1 MDIEVHRSFIHLLLA
16 AALTA
21 AYVVTMVFVAK
32 YLMNWYAGIGAL
44 VVAGALSVSF
54 LPLVRVMRRF
64 TDYLIYRDN
73 YDFRG
78 VLSKMASTIPSLQSA
93 EQLGHFVCVNLTEAL
108 NLQWCLLRSSTA
120 PGPDPF
126 IFATD
131 AAPMDGDLDVYQTAF
146 RNIRRVPLE
155 INARALGEIVVAT
168 KHSSAKLR
176 PVDQDLLNTVAY
188 QAAVMLENFQLLDS
202 LNERIR
208 VLQQTEA
215 SRRLLHRRLTETEE
229 ATRAA
234 ISRDLHDGALQLMLH
249 VVRLSES
256 EASAKPPSPALENIT
271 KLGRDIAAELRRVCT
286 DLRPHVL
293 DHLNLPIA
301 LESFIAR
308 QESQFGIT
316 ISLDIQ
322 EEREGLSQS
331 VNKSVELILYRVISE
346 ALFNV
351 IRHADANA
359 INVRLMYEEM
369 SVTVEVRDNG
379 VGFSVC
385 EQDLVQLSE
394 ESHMGV
400 IGMFERVRGLDGSL
414 TITKAAGSGTE
425 VVASVPIVREAIAA
439 H

>member
-1 MDIEVHRSFIHLLLA
+1 
-16 AALTA
+16 
-21 AYVVTMVFVAK
+21 
-32 YLMNWYAGIGAL
+32 
-44 VVAGALSVSF
+44 
-54 LPLVRVMRRF
+54 
-64 TDYLIYRDN
+64 
-73 YDFRG
+73 
-78 VLSKMASTIPSLQSA
+78 
-93 EQLGHFVCVNLTEAL
+93 
-108 NLQWCLLRSSTA
+108 
-120 PGPDPF
+120 
-126 IFATD
+126 
-131 AAPMDGDLDVYQTAF
+131 
-146 RNIRRVPLE
+146 VPLE

-168 KHSSAKLR
+168 KHSSTKLR

-308 QESQFGIT
+308 QESQFGMT